1 MTPESGP
8 AGLPPA
14 LDKLI
19 IDTPEQ
25 MELEFPLAGVGS
37 RFLALFVDSAVQ
49 AVAMFAAFVF
59 FLLLGFTPGAF
70 YRSASVWSLTILVL
84 VFFVIYNGYFAFFEA
99 VWSGQTPGKRYAG
112 LRVIKENGASI
123 TLYDAVIRNLLRAV
137 DQIPGLYAVGI
148 VSVLMSR
155 RNQRLGDFAAGTVV
169 VHEKPLEGLTTVWR
183 RAASRDGG
191 AEEVTPRLGAE
202 RLTAEEFRLIETFL
216 ERRHGLEAPVRDRF
230 AREIANRLGEKLEIP
245 LDERR
250 VVEDFLEALARE
262 RRG

>member
-1 MTPESGP
+1 VTPESGP

-14 LDKLI
+14 LDKLTI
-19 IDTPEQ
+19 ETPEQ

-37 RFLALFVDSAVQ
+37 RFLALFVDSAIQGVTIL
-49 AVAMFAAFVF
+49 ASFVA
-59 FLLLGFTPGAF
+59 FLMVGFTPVGF
-70 YRSASVWSLTILVL
+70 YRSASVWSLALLIL
-84 VFFVIYNGYFAFFEA
+84 VFFLVYNGYFAFFEA
-99 VWSGQTPGKRYAG
+99 LWSGQTPGKRYAG
-112 LRVIKENGASI
+112 LRVIKENGAPISI
-123 TLYDAVIRNLLRAV
+123 FDAVTRNLIRPV

-148 VSVLMSR
+148 ISVLVSS

-183 RAASRDGG
+183 RAASREERGG
-191 AEEVTPRLGAE
+191 EAAPRLGAE

-216 ERRHGLEAPVRDRF
+216 ERRHSLEAPVRDRF
-230 AREIANRLGEKLEIP
+230 AREIANRLGEKLEVP

-250 VVEDFLEALARE
+250 VAENFLESLARE